1 MKFSLIIPTYNEK
14 DNITILIGRLLKLLK
29 HFDYEIIIVDDDS
42 PDKTW
47 KIAKDKYKNNKHV
60 RVIRRIGKRGLIS
73 AITHGFDNAKGDF
86 VGVMD
91 ADMQHDEKILPKMI
105 NYTKDYDVVVGSR
118 TIKGGGVKN
127 GPLYRKI
134 ISKGAG
140 FLANILLGI
149 KIKDNGSGYFIVKKS
164 IYKKARNKLYG
175 KGYRCLFDIFFN
187 ADVKNFKEVPYVFR
201 PRKKG
206 ESKLGFKVMLQYL
219 LMLIRFSFIRHS
231 RFIKFCLVG
240 LSGAVINLGLL
251 YILTE
256 FAGFYYIISSIIA
269 IEISIITNFL
279 FNNAW
284 TWGDRKKKGIFLSRF
299 AKFNLV
305 SIGSLVINAGIL
317 YTLTTFAGIYYIISN
332 IIGIIAAAL
341 WNFFVNHYWT
351 FRK

>member
-14 DNITILIGRLLKLLK
+14 DNINILINRLLKILQP
-29 HFDYEIIIVDDDS
+29 FDYEIIVVDDNS

-47 KIAKDKYKNNKHV
+47 ETVQDRYRKNKQI

-73 AITHGFDNAKGDF
+73 AITHGFDNAKGVF

-105 NYTKDYDVVVGSR
+105 KYTKNYDVVVGSR
-118 TIKGGGVKN
+118 FVKGGGVKN
-127 GPLYRKI
+127 WSLYRKI
-134 ISKGAG
+134 TSRVAG
-140 FLANILLGI
+140 TLANILLGI

-164 IYKKARNKLYG
+164 IYKKAKSKLYG
-175 KGYRCLFDIFFN
+175 KGYRCLFDIYFN
-187 ADVKNFKEVPYVFR
+187 ANVKNFKEVPYIFG

-206 ESKLGFKVMLQYL
+206 ESKLGFNVILQYL
-219 LMLIRFSFIRHS
+219 QMLIKFSFIRHN

-240 LSGAVINLGLL
+240 LSGAVVNLGLL

-256 FAGFYYIISSIIA
+256 FAGFFYLISSIIA

-279 FNNAW
+279 LNNAW
-284 TWGDRKKKGIFLSRF
+284 TWNDRRKKGAFFSRLG
-299 AKFNLV
+299 KFNLV

-317 YTLTTFAGIYYIISN
+317 YLLTSFAGIYYIISN
-332 IIGIIAAAL
+332 MIGIVAAAL

-351 FRK
+351 FKK